1 MTMGAKKTILVVAK
15 YNQAEALR
23 VAAGLTLL
31 NDTVRVA
38 VLGRLASDPAVQ
50 EQKDVLDFA
59 EVACEEVNLEAPGAA
74 ERVARALLGSD
85 VTYLL

>member
-1 MTMGAKKTILVVAK
+1 MSAQKHIVVVAK

-38 VLGRLASDPAVQ
+38 VLGRLADDPAVQ
-50 EQKDVLDFA
+50 EQKEVLDFA
-59 EVACEEVNLEAPGAA
+59 DVPCEELAPDAA
-74 ERVARALLGSD
+74 ETPARLARALLAAD
-85 VTYLL
+85 AVYLL